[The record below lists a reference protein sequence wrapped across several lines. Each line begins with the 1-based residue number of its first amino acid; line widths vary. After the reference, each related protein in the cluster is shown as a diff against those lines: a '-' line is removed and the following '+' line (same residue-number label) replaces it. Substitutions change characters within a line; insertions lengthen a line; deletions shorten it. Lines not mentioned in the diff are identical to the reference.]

1 MEIRYPS
8 WRRTLKEVFEIVR
21 DNKTEVGLDAWRR
34 LNHKNDPRNPLRNIQ
49 LLDRLLAP
57 TQVDYTDVV
66 ASME

>member
-34 LNHKNDPRNPLRNIQ
+34 LNHKNDPRNPLRNIWTGCSRRRK
-49 LLDRLLAP
+49 LTTL
-57 TQVDYTDVV
+57 T
-66 ASME
+66 